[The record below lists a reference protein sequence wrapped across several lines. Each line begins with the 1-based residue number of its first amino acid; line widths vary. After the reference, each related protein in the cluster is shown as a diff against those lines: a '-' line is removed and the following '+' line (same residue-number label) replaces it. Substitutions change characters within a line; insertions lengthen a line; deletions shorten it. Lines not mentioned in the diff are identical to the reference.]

1 MKRAHQ
7 TKGTMERARRQTL
20 GAGIAVSIA
29 ALSLGGIGC
38 ATPTGQARHHP
49 AEHSTQVRDLTLYE
63 VTRAGQPTSY
73 LFGTCH
79 MGISLVQMLPAKY
92 EALLSEE
99 MFFVGEIDVQDS
111 SLNPDLLELPD
122 DQTLSEYMGE
132 EKWSE
137 VVDVLEIGPA
147 ATKLDRMH
155 PFVLLGISTQ
165 KGIANQMSET
175 AGIGVDQELRAIAR
189 DRSLTTA
196 WLETPAEQLA
206 MMKSLPMEQWIEVLH
221 AMTGPEFDT
230 KRDESMTRMLDAC
243 STGEAKKFL
252 IALQKMDSEEDA
264 FDEWKELL
272 TTKRNQ
278 NWTPKL
284 DTMFSEGPHFVAV
297 GALHLYGDQGLVEL
311 LEQRGYTVRQLKGV
325 TASSPMVSQ
334 SAFLQQTELQYNA
347 MFCTETGVIPQCTG
361 ATPKE
366 CKWQTAANIRD
377 CTAPAVAAISE
388 TAANTATRMSPQAA
402 AKFGQELGICL
413 GLKNSENLLRSMPQ
427 AKPGPG
433 CRAALESLQEMAS
446 QMQL

>member
-1 MKRAHQ
+1 
-7 TKGTMERARRQTL
+7 MERARQRTL

-49 AEHSTQVRDLTLYE
+49 AEHSTQARDLTLYE

-99 MFFVGEIDVQDS
+99 MFFVGEIDAQDS
-111 SLNPDLLELPD
+111 SLTPDLLELPD

-137 VVDVLEIGPA
+137 VVDALEIGPA

-155 PFVLLGISTQ
+155 PLVLLSIATQ
-165 KGIANQMSET
+165 KGFATQMSET

-206 MMKSLPMEQWIEVLH
+206 MMQSLPMEQWVELLH
-221 AMTGPEFDT
+221 AMADPEFDT
-230 KRDESMTRMLDAC
+230 NREKALTRILDAC
-243 STGEAKKFL
+243 STGEARKLL
-252 IALQKMDSEEDA
+252 IDMKKMDSEEDA
-264 FDEWKELL
+264 FEEWKELL

-278 NWTPKL
+278 AWTPKL

-297 GALHLYGDQGLVEL
+297 GAGHLYGDQGLVEL
-311 LEQRGYTVRQLKGV
+311 LEQRGYAVRQLKGV

-347 MFCTETGVIPQCTG
+347 MFCTEAGVIPQCTR

-377 CTAPAVAAISE
+377 CTAPAVAAISK
-388 TAANTATRMSPQAA
+388 TTANTATRMSPEAA
-402 AKFGQELGICL
+402 AEFGQELGICL
-413 GLKNSENLLRSMPQ
+413 GLKYSETLLRGRP
-427 AKPGPG
+427 KGKNLVIDPGPD
-433 CRAALESLQEMAS
+433 CRAALESLQKVAS
-446 QMQL
+446 QMQM